1 VGWIGIW
8 PAGHIGKRPLAYINA
23 LYVLVLI

>member
-1 VGWIGIW
+1 VGWIYIC

-23 LYVLVLI
+23 SHVLISI